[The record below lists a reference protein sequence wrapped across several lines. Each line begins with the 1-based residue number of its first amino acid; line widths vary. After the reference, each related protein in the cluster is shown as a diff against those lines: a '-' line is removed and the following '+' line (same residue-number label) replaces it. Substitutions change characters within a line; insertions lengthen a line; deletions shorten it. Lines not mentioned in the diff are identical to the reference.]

1 MPLFEMIIHRK
12 QMSLN
17 AIAIDPLIEL
27 LGFTGRTS
35 PALTELFCAPL
46 KLLLSDPK
54 LAAKVSAAI
63 PRKLNF
69 SHRLFYRAS
78 SSEHGDESTLGYTE
92 NDADFDTTFNGI
104 RLLPRH
110 LRAELVDSL
119 TWQGVLRAVLLRL
132 EPVKQLRRAAAEVP
146 ESAPIPAPFLKGKS
160 NLPEEDANGNRPC
173 GEGSSPSSSFSKSHR
188 RLTFSLTLE
197 EARGSLLLNEGE
209 AQDRVRECSTGK
221 RMSLSSK
228 KRGNQINKDHLFIVA
243 KDPRQEFSM
252 VLEAA
257 ILLETQELH
266 CLSIGHKLAALK
278 ALCNACYETQRLTD
292 LLASNAEE
300 RAERVTA
307 MSKQIREEKAKV
319 KEVSVAKSAEAI
331 EKCKEANRLAALA
344 AASGAK
350 ASKAKIKV
358 KSKENEP
365 STAQIAAMLEEMA
378 LLERLGIDEVVE
390 TLPD

>member
-1 MPLFEMIIHRK
+1 
-12 QMSLN
+12 MSMN

-69 SHRLFYRAS
+69 SSRSSYKAS
-78 SSEHGDESTLGYTE
+78 SSDYGDESTLGYTE

-104 RLLPRH
+104 RLLPRQ

-119 TWQGVLRAVLLRL
+119 SWQGVLRAVLLRL
-132 EPVKQLRRAAAEVP
+132 EPVKQLRKAAAEVP
-146 ESAPIPAPFLKGKS
+146 ESAPIPAPILKGKS
-160 NLPEEDANGNRPC
+160 SLQDDEVNGIH
-173 GEGSSPSSSFSKSHR
+173 GDGSSPSSSFSKSQR

-197 EARGSLLLNEGE
+197 EARGALLSNEGE
-209 AQDRVRECSTGK
+209 EAQERARECSAGK
-221 RMSLSSK
+221 RMSQSSSK
-228 KRGNQINKDHLFIVA
+228 KRGNLINKDHLFLVA

-266 CLSIGHKLAALK
+266 CLSTGHKLAALK
-278 ALCNACYETQRLTD
+278 ALCNACYDTQRLTD

-331 EKCKEANRLAALA
+331 ERCREVNRLAAVA
-344 AASGAK
+344 VTTGAK
-350 ASKAKIKV
+350 VSKTKAKVKV

-365 STAQIAAMLEEMA
+365 SAAQIAAMLEEMA

-390 TLPD
+390 TLPDEEPMSDEE